1 MTRPRT
7 IPAVCTALAA
17 VAVYA
22 LMWVGYS
29 QGWHWQQRM
38 DWSLLD
44 AARDSAVKHPFWV
57 RFWADVTFALGPVP
71 LRLLGTVAA
80 AAALVMRR
88 VRAALLLL
96 ACAPLSGL
104 VTLAAKTLVDRPR
117 PSTMLVAA
125 SETSF
130 PSGHALEVTAA
141 LLAAL
146 ALALPT
152 MNGVVRRVAVAVVA
166 LGVLTAGISRV
177 ALNVHYPSDVL
188 AGWSLGY
195 LYFLLC
201 LKVIRPPNAGFSR
214 KDCDA
219 DDLVTAR

>member
-7 IPAVCTALAA
+7 RPAVCIALAA
-17 VAVYA
+17 ALVYA
-22 LMWVGYS
+22 LMWVGYA
-29 QGWHWQQRM
+29 QDWHWQQRM

-44 AARDSAVKHPFWV
+44 GARDAAVNHPFWV
-57 RFWADVTFALGPVP
+57 RFWADVSFALGPVP
-71 LRLLGTVAA
+71 LRVLGAVAA
-80 AAALVMRR
+80 LAALVMRR

-104 VTLAAKTLVDRPR
+104 VTVAAKALADRPR

-125 SETSF
+125 AETSF

-141 LLAAL
+141 LCAGLS
-146 ALALPT
+146 LALPA
-152 MNGVVRRVAVAVVA
+152 MSRLPRRVAVSAVA
-166 LGVLTAGISRV
+166 LSVLAAGASRV

-201 LKVIRPPNAGFSR
+201 VMVIRPAGAERSR
-214 KDCDA
+214 NRWDA

>member
-7 IPAVCTALAA
+7 IPAVCIALAA
-17 VAVYA
+17 AAVYA

-29 QGWHWQQRM
+29 QDWHWLQRM
-38 DWSLLD
+38 DSSLLD
-44 AARDSAVKHPFWV
+44 AARDSAARDHIWV
-57 RFWADVTFALGPVP
+57 RFWADVSFALGPVP
-71 LRLLGTVAA
+71 FRVLGTVAA
-80 AAALVMRR
+80 VVALVTRR
-88 VRAALLLL
+88 VRAGLLLL

-104 VTLAAKTLVDRPR
+104 VTVAAKLLADRPR
-117 PSTMLVAA
+117 PSTMLVTAA
-125 SETSF
+125 ETSF

-146 ALALPT
+146 SLVLPT
-152 MNGVVRRVAVAVVA
+152 MNRVVRRGAVAVVA
-166 LGVLTAGISRV
+166 LSVLAAGVSRV

-201 LKVIRPPNAGFSR
+201 LKAIRPPSAVFSR
-214 KDCDA
+214 KPCDA
-219 DDLVTAR
+219 GDLVTAR

>member
-7 IPAVCTALAA
+7 IRAVCIALAA
-17 VAVYA
+17 AAVYA
-22 LMWVGYS
+22 LMWVGYA

-38 DWSLLD
+38 DSSLLN
-44 AARDSAVKHPFWV
+44 AARDNAVTHPLWV
-57 RFWADVTFALGPVP
+57 RFWADVSFALGPVP
-71 LRLLGTVAA
+71 LHVLGTVAA
-80 AAALVMRR
+80 IAALVARR

-104 VTLAAKTLVDRPR
+104 VTVAAKLLADRPR
-117 PSTMLVAA
+117 PSTMLVTAA
-125 SETSF
+125 ETSF

-146 ALALPT
+146 SLVLPT
-152 MNGVVRRVAVAVVA
+152 MNRVARRGVVAVV
-166 LGVLTAGISRV
+166 VLSVLAAGISRV

-201 LKVIRPPNAGFSR
+201 LMVIRPPSAVFSR
-214 KDCDA
+214 KPCDA
-219 DDLVTAR
+219 GDLVTAR

>member
-1 MTRPRT
+1 MTRART
-7 IPAVCTALAA
+7 TAALCTALAA
-17 VAVYA
+17 AALYA
-22 LMWVGYS
+22 LMWVGYT
-29 QGWHWQQRM
+29 QDWHWQQRM

-44 AARDSAVKHPFWV
+44 AARDSAVKHPLWV
-57 RFWADVTFALGPVP
+57 RFWADVSFALGPVP
-71 LRLLGTVAA
+71 LRVLGTVAA
-80 AAALVMRR
+80 AGALVMSR

-104 VTLAAKTLVDRPR
+104 VTLAAKTLADRPR
-117 PSTMLVAA
+117 PATMLVAA

-130 PSGHALEVTAA
+130 PSGHALEATAA

-146 ALALPT
+146 SLALPT
-152 MNGVVRRVAVAVVA
+152 MKRVLRRVAVVVVA

-201 LKVIRPPNAGFSR
+201 LTVIRRPGRGLPP
-214 KDCDA
+214 KT
-219 DDLVTAR
+219 V